1 VKTKTKMKWLG
12 AIAVLTSALC
22 AGKAEAAGVGNPSY
36 LNIDVTIANTLSVS
50 VSGVRVSSMTQAFT
64 SAGASVQ
71 AASTATVTNDT
82 GYLAERWELSAP
94 ANSFDSPTGAA
105 GWAIG
110 TTAGTDIVKVQAVF
124 GAAGTAN
131 GACSG
136 ATFGSAVIA
145 PALTSATQTPYT
157 TAILADSALG
167 GYPAA
172 QPDSLT
178 TLKMDAGSSR
188 ALCWQLTFPTSTS
201 FTGIQVVPIIVTAF

>member
-1 VKTKTKMKWLG
+1 MSIKKTLG
-12 AIAVLTSALC
+12 AGLLIAAALWT
-22 AGKAEAAGVGNPSY
+22 GRAEAAPVGNPSY
-36 LNIDVTIANTLSVS
+36 LNIDVTIANNLSVS
-50 VSGVRVSSMTQAFT
+50 VSNVRTSSMTQAFT

-94 ANSFDSPTGAA
+94 LNAFDSPTGAA
-105 GWAIG
+105 GWTIG
-110 TTAGTDIVKVQAVF
+110 TTAGVDTVKLQAVF

-131 GACSG
+131 AACSG
-136 ATFGSAVIA
+136 ATFGSSTIA

-157 TAILADSALG
+157 TSILADSALG

-172 QPDSLT
+172 QPDST
-178 TLKMDAGSSR
+178 TSLKMNAGSSR

>member
-1 VKTKTKMKWLG
+1 MSIKKTLG
-12 AIAVLTSALC
+12 AALLIAAALWT
-22 AGKAEAAGVGNPSY
+22 GRAEAAPVGNPSY
-36 LNIDVTIANTLSVS
+36 LNIDVTIANNLSVS
-50 VSGVRVSSMTQAFT
+50 VSNVRTSSMTTAFT
-64 SAGASVQ
+64 TAGATIQ

-94 ANSFDSPTGAA
+94 ASAFDSPTGAA
-105 GWAIG
+105 GWTIG
-110 TTAGTDIVKVQAVF
+110 TTAGVDTVKLQAVF

-131 GACSG
+131 AACSG
-136 ATFGSAVIA
+136 ATFGSSTIA

-157 TAILADSALG
+157 ASILADSALG

-178 TLKMDAGSSR
+178 TLKMNAGSSR
-188 ALCWQLTFPTSTS
+188 ALCWQLTLPTSTS